1 MGMNRAGQLIAS
13 CCGAAIVV
21 AAAGIVI
28 VGAGRRQSSRVVP
41 AKLGTGGTAD
51 VTGAPSPI
59 GAAPVSGGTTSAVS
73 GPVTIPGPGEIG
85 QVPGSVT
92 ESLVLQKNETF
103 YGKGEAFFRDGDYVS
118 ASRYLQAEVG
128 KHPDRFYPTYL
139 LGLSLW
145 KGGALDEAIDSLTRA
160 ASLDTKSVKTRVN
173 LARVLNDAGR
183 HEDALK
189 AADEAIALD
198 ADDSGGFPIPG
209 AGVSVIANGI
219 REVYN
224 TISLDGV
231 DAKNPRTHITVFTP
245 SIEAIEAFKTAVEKE
260 PGIAWAQ
267 NNLGFALIQAGRFS
281 DAVPYLEEAVRL
293 KPEVGI
299 FQNNLGMAYER
310 TGDRDRA
317 IDSYRTAVKA
327 GGADAAGRNL
337 SRLGG
342 TVDDETVEPT
352 TADPGQGKTIPPAG
366 PKQN

>member
-198 ADDSGGFPIPG
+198 ADDSAARNVRGRALLNLG
-209 AGVSVIANGI
+209 
-219 REVYN
+219 RQ
-224 TISLDGV
+224 D
-231 DAKNPRTHITVFTP
+231 
-245 SIEAIEAFKTAVEKE
+245 EAIEAFKTAVEKE
-260 PGIAWAQ
+260 PGSAWAQ

-293 KPEVGI
+293 KPVVGT

-310 TGDRDRA
+310 TGQRDRA
-317 IDSYRTAVKA
+317 IDSYRAAVKA
-327 GGADAAGRNL
+327 GGSDAAGRNL

-352 TADPGQGKTIPPAG
+352 TADPGQGKTIAPAG

>member
-28 VGAGRRQSSRVVP
+28 VGAGHRQSSRVVP
-41 AKLGTGGTAD
+41 AKLGAGGTAD

-59 GAAPVSGGTTSAVS
+59 GAAPVAGGTTSAVS
-73 GPVTIPGPGEIG
+73 GPVTIPGPGETG
-85 QVPGSVT
+85 RVPGSVT

-103 YGKGEAFFRDGDYVS
+103 YGKGEAFFRDGDFAP

-128 KHPDRFYPTYL
+128 RHPDRFYPTYL
-139 LGLSLW
+139 LGISLW

-160 ASLDTKSVKTRVN
+160 ASLDPKSVKTRVN
-173 LARVLNDAGR
+173 LGRVLNDAGR

-189 AADEAIALD
+189 TADEAIALD
-198 ADDSGGFPIPG
+198 ADDSAARNVRGRALLNLG
-209 AGVSVIANGI
+209 
-219 REVYN
+219 RK
-224 TISLDGV
+224 D
-231 DAKNPRTHITVFTP
+231 
-245 SIEAIEAFKTAVEKE
+245 EAIEAFKTAVEKE
-260 PGIAWAQ
+260 PGSAWAQ

-293 KPEVGI
+293 KPVVGT

-310 TGDRDRA
+310 TGQRDRA
-317 IDSYRTAVKA
+317 IDSYRAAVKA
-327 GGADAAGRNL
+327 GGSDAAGRNL

-352 TADPGQGKTIPPAG
+352 TADPRQGTTIAPAG
-366 PKQN
+366 PEQN